1 MVVDINLF
9 TNRLQELN
17 YSENSI
23 HSYINCIQQ
32 FKVHFEGYEFD
43 VIDIEVLKNHINW
56 MFDEKKISK
65 SYQKQMLVSIQK
77 YYNLILNKE
86 IDLSELYPK
95 HQENLLPNCI
105 SKIDIRNMIDLTDNL
120 KHKVIICLLYSA
132 GLRLSELLNLKINDI
147 DIPNKI
153 IHIHQAKDKNERT
166 VMLSPTLLEKL
177 QQYYQKYNPKQY
189 VFEGQSGEVYTGK
202 SVQQVVKQ
210 AAAKAGIIIP
220 VTPHCLRHSFAS
232 HLLENGTDIHHVQEL
247 MGHQSIKTTENY
259 LHTSEFSKSNI
270 QSPLD
275 TL

>member
-1 MVVDINLF
+1 MVIDINLF

-77 YYNLILNKE
+77 YCNLILNKE

-132 GLRLSELLNLKINDI
+132 GLRLSELLNLMINDI

-153 IHIHQAKDKNERT
+153 IHIHQAKDKTERT

-275 TL
+275 IL

>member
-132 GLRLSELLNLKINDI
+132 GLRLSELLYLKINDI